1 MNDRTYYSREAEMR
15 VNRERLMS
23 TIPLLVFAM
32 AIGIAIAL
40 FLAPDSGE
48 KTREELA
55 GRVNDRLEGGR
66 DATNHAMKRL
76 EKELSDLRRKVE
88 DRFEAMR

>member
-15 VNRERLMS
+15 ANRDRIMS
-23 TIPLLVFAM
+23 TVPLLVFAM

-40 FLAPDSGE
+40 FLAPESGE

-66 DATNHAMKRL
+66 DATNQAVKRL
-76 EKELSDLRRKVE
+76 EKEISDLRHKVE
-88 DRFEAMR
+88 RRMEAMR

>member
-15 VNRERLMS
+15 ANRDRMMS
-23 TIPLLVFAM
+23 TLPLLVFFM
-32 AIGIAIAL
+32 AIGIAVAL
-40 FLAPDSGE
+40 VLAPESGE

-66 DATNHAMKRL
+66 DATNHAIKRL

-88 DRFEAMR
+88 DRLETMR

>member
-15 VNRERLMS
+15 ANRERLMS
-23 TIPLLVFAM
+23 TVPLLVFAM

-66 DATNHAMKRL
+66 DATNHAIKRL

-88 DRFEAMR
+88 DRMEAMR

>member
-15 VNRERLMS
+15 ANRERFMS

-66 DATNHAMKRL
+66 DATNQALKRL
-76 EKELSDLRRKVE
+76 EKEFSHLRHQVE
-88 DRFEAMR
+88 DRLEAMR

>member
-1 MNDRTYYSREAEMR
+1 MNDRTYYSRDAEMR
-15 VNRERLMS
+15 ANRERLMA

-40 FLAPDSGE
+40 FLAPESGE

-55 GRVNDRLEGGR
+55 ERVNDRLEGGR
-66 DATNHAMKRL
+66 DATSHAIKRL
-76 EKELSDLRRKVE
+76 EKEVADLRRKLEERV
-88 DRFEAMR
+88 EAMR

>member
-15 VNRERLMS
+15 ANRERLMS
-23 TIPLLVFAM
+23 TVPLLVFAM

-55 GRVNDRLEGGR
+55 DRVNDRLEGGR
-66 DATNHAMKRL
+66 DATSHAMKRL
-76 EKELSDLRRKVE
+76 EKEFSDLRRKVE
-88 DRFEAMR
+88 DRMEAMR

>member
-1 MNDRTYYSREAEMR
+1 MNERTYYSREAEMR
-15 VNRERLMS
+15 ANRDRLMA

-32 AIGIAIAL
+32 AVGIAVAL

-66 DATNHAMKRL
+66 DATNHAIRRL
-76 EKELSDLRRKVE
+76 EKEFSDLRRKVE
-88 DRFEAMR
+88 DRLEAMR

>member
-15 VNRERLMS
+15 ANRDRIMS
-23 TIPLLVFAM
+23 TIPMLVFAM

-48 KTREELA
+48 KTREQLA

-66 DATNHAMKRL
+66 DATGHAMKRL
-76 EKELSDLRRKVE
+76 EKEISDLRRKVE
-88 DRFEAMR
+88 DRLEAMR

>member
-1 MNDRTYYSREAEMR
+1 MIDRTYYSREAEMR
-15 VNRERLMS
+15 ANRERLMA
-23 TIPLLVFAM
+23 TVPLLVFAL

-40 FLAPDSGE
+40 FLAPESGE

-66 DATNHAMKRL
+66 DATSQALKRL
-76 EKELSDLRRKVE
+76 EKEFSDLRHKVE
-88 DRFEAMR
+88 DRLETMR